1 MTECNQESFE
11 FEELFSRQVVAR
23 FDGGTISSD
32 AGGLLLRETERRIGL
47 LKRLRGCFSDG
58 RNPARIEHGLEQMLA
73 QRIYGLALG
82 YEDLNDHDQLRAD
95 PLLAV
100 LVGKSDPRGEDRIRS
115 RDQGKALAGK
125 STLNRLEQGSAAP
138 DRYKKVNYD
147 AEAIDRL
154 LVDVWLEAQASPPE
168 EVILDLD
175 TTDVALHGHQ
185 ENRFFHGYYNQYC
198 YLPLYIF
205 SGEHLLCARLRPA
218 NTDASAGSLA
228 EIQRIVGQ
236 TRAAWPEV
244 RIILRA
250 DSGFC
255 REALM
260 SWCEGNQ
267 VDYVFSLARNE
278 RLRAEI
284 ESAMQEA
291 SARYAMTGKPARV
304 FTEFFYRTHKSW
316 SRNRRVVAK
325 AEQIEGK
332 QNPRFVVTSLS
343 PQRWAADALYE
354 QLYCA
359 RGDMENRIKEQ
370 FSLFSDRLSN
380 ATMRANQFRLYLSS
394 LAYVLLQALR
404 RLGLRGTELAGAQVS
419 TLRLK
424 LLKIGAQIR
433 ITVRRVWV
441 AMATGY
447 AHRLLFQTV
456 YQQLRC

>member
-32 AGGLLLRETERRIGL
+32 AGGLLLRETDRRIRL
-47 LKRLRGCFSDG
+47 LKRLRDCFRDG
-58 RNPARIEHGLEQMLA
+58 RNPARVEHGLEQMLA
-73 QRIYGLALG
+73 QRIYALALG
-82 YEDLNDHDQLRAD
+82 YEDLNDHEQLRED

-100 LVGKSDPRGEDRIRS
+100 LTGKSDPTGQDRKRQ
-115 RDQGKALAGK
+115 RDKGKPLAGK
-125 STLNRLEQGSAAP
+125 STLNRLEHGIATP

-154 LVDVWLEAQASPPE
+154 LVDLWLEAHAQAPE

-185 ENRFFHGYYNQYC
+185 ENRFFHGYYNHYC

-205 SGEHLLCARLRPA
+205 SGEHLLCARLRPS
-218 NTDASAGSLA
+218 NTDAAAGSLK
-228 EIQRIVGQ
+228 EIQGIVAQ
-236 TRAAWPEV
+236 MRSAWPEV

-255 REALM
+255 REELM
-260 SWCEGNQ
+260 SWCESHA
-267 VDYVFSLARNE
+267 VDYVFGLARNE
-278 RLRAEI
+278 RLRAGI
-284 ESAMQEA
+284 ESEMQA
-291 SARYAMTGKPARV
+291 AAGLYAATGKPARV
-304 FTEFFYRTHKSW
+304 FTEFFYQTHKSW
-316 SRNRRVVAK
+316 SRSRRVVAK

-332 QNPRFVVTSLS
+332 ENPRFVVTSLS
-343 PQRWAADALYE
+343 PQRGAAAALYE

-370 FSLFSDRLSN
+370 FSLFSDRLST

-404 RLGLRGTELAGAQVS
+404 RLGLRGTELAHAQAS
-419 TLRLK
+419 TLRLR

-433 ITVRRVWV
+433 VTVRRVWV
-441 AMATGY
+441 AMATSY
-447 AHRLLFQTV
+447 AHRRLFETV

>member
-32 AGGLLLRETERRIGL
+32 AGGLLLRETERRIRL

-82 YEDLNDHDQLRAD
+82 YEDLNDHDQLRED

-100 LVGKSDPRGEDRIRS
+100 LVGKSDPTGEDRIRP
-115 RDQGKALAGK
+115 RDRGKPLAGK
-125 STLNRLEQGSAAP
+125 STLNRLEQGSATP

-154 LVDVWLEAQASPPE
+154 LVDLWLEAYACPPE

-185 ENRFFHGYYNQYC
+185 ENRFFHGYYNHYC

-205 SGEHLLCARLRPA
+205 SGEHLLCARLRPS

-260 SWCEGNQ
+260 SWCEANQ

-284 ESAMQEA
+284 ESEMQEA
-291 SARYAMTGKPARV
+291 TALYAMTGKPARV
-304 FTEFFYRTHKSW
+304 FSEFFYQTHKSW
-316 SRNRRVVAK
+316 SRSRRVVAK

-343 PQRWAADALYE
+343 PQRWAAAALYE

-404 RLGLRGTELAGAQVS
+404 RLGLRGTELASAQVS

-433 ITVRRVWV
+433 VTVRRVWV

-447 AHRLLFQTV
+447 AHQLLFQIV
-456 YQQLRC
+456 YQQLRS